1 MTEELKVVFTI
12 DSDYVSLVDALGLDF
27 TRNGYDLTIP
37 VYVDKEEWQEILS
50 YCDGNVE
57 AIMYQLFENHA
68 LVESCSGYVVEHI

>member
-27 TRNGYDLTIP
+27 TVNGYDLTIP

-50 YCDGNVE
+50 YCDNNVE
-57 AIMYQLFENHA
+57 AIMYQVFENHA